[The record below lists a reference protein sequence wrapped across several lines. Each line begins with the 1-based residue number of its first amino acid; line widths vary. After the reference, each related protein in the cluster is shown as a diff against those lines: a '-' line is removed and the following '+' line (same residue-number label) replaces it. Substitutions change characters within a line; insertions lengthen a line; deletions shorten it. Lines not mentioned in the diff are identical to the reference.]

1 MAITTK
7 YKGNQSRMTTT
18 KKRILLVDDEPDIT
32 SSLKMGLEYS
42 EDEFKVDTFNDS
54 IEALSN
60 YKTGYYDLLLL
71 DIKMPKMNGFE
82 LYQKIKE
89 IDDKVKV
96 CFITA
101 FEHYYD
107 EFKGVLPEL
116 NERCFA
122 RKPITIDDL
131 ARRIKKELNNDN

>member
-1 MAITTK
+1 
-7 YKGNQSRMTTT
+7 
-18 KKRILLVDDEPDIT
+18 
-32 SSLKMGLEYS
+32 
-42 EDEFKVDTFNDS
+42 
-54 IEALSN
+54 
-60 YKTGYYDLLLL
+60 
-71 DIKMPKMNGFE
+71 MPKMNGFK
-82 LYQKIKE
+82 LYQKIKG

-107 EFKGVLPEL
+107 EFKRVFPKL

-122 RKPITIDDL
+122 NKPITIDDL